1 MASARP
7 LHLKEDRP
15 PQVAYT
21 AGMVSIPHMK
31 VANYLGPGRIELRP
45 DASRPTPAAGE
56 VLVRVEACGIC
67 GSDLHMYRNNTYREK
82 LVRCTPEGY
91 QVPGHEFAGTIAEL
105 GSGVGGWRVGDAV
118 VGVTGFG
125 GGMAEYV
132 TVPVNPF
139 QLVRVPPGV
148 SYADAATTEPLADAL
163 QMVRKA
169 AIRPGE
175 NVVVFGVGIIGLGVI
190 QAIRARAI
198 AAGQLIAVDVSDA
211 RLAKAREVGATAAVN
226 ARGGDVFDAI
236 AAICGTEDG
245 YQGRSARIGVVF
257 DCAGYIKHMPG
268 PPPLETALR
277 LIDLRDG
284 RIVCFGGFEDRV
296 TIDLSPIIQKQ
307 PTIMGSNGYA
317 SEELV
322 EALELMRAGK
332 VDRAGLISH
341 RFPIDEVA
349 QAFVTQCEPT
359 AVKVM
364 LTLRG
369 GEPG

>member
-1 MASARP
+1 
-7 LHLKEDRP
+7 
-15 PQVAYT
+15 
-21 AGMVSIPHMK
+21 MK
-31 VANYLGPGRIELRP
+31 VADFVDPGNIALRA
-45 DASRPTPAAGE
+45 DATRPTPAAGE

-82 LVRCTPEGY
+82 LVRGMPEGY
-91 QVPGHEFAGTIAEL
+91 QVPGHEFAGTIAE
-105 GSGVGGWRVGDAV
+105 VGPTVDGWRVGEAV

-139 QLVRVPPGV
+139 QLVRIPPGV
-148 SYADAATTEPLADAL
+148 SFTDAATTEPMADAL

-169 AIRPGE
+169 TIRPGE

-198 AAGQLIAVDVSDA
+198 ATGQLIAIDVSDA
-211 RLAKAREVGATAAVN
+211 RLAKAREVGATALIN
-226 ARGGDVFDAI
+226 PRDGEVFDSVAGL
-236 AAICGTEDG
+236 CGTEDG

-284 RIVCFGGFEDRV
+284 RVVCFGGFEDRV
-296 TIDLSPIIQKQ
+296 TIDLGPIIQKQ

-317 SEELV
+317 PEELV
-322 EALELMRAGK
+322 EALELMRARK

-341 RFPIDEVA
+341 QFQIDDVA

-359 AVKVM
+359 ALKVM
-364 LTLRG
+364 LKLRPAG
-369 GEPG
+369 AS

>member
-1 MASARP
+1 
-7 LHLKEDRP
+7 
-15 PQVAYT
+15 
-21 AGMVSIPHMK
+21 MK
-31 VANYLGPGRIELRP
+31 VADFVDPGQIAVRADATRP
-45 DASRPTPAAGE
+45 APAAGE

-67 GSDLHMYRNNTYREK
+67 GSDLHMYRNNSYRDK
-82 LVRCTPEGY
+82 LVRGTPEGY
-91 QVPGHEFAGTIAEL
+91 QVPGHEFAGTVAEI
-105 GSGVGGWRVGDAV
+105 GAGVAGWQIGDGV
-118 VGVTGFG
+118 VGVTGQG

-132 TVPVNPF
+132 TVPANPY
-139 QLVRVPPGV
+139 QLVRIPPGV
-148 SYADAATTEPLADAL
+148 SFTDAATTEPMADAL

-169 AIRPGE
+169 AIQSGE

-190 QAIRARAI
+190 QAIRARGLET
-198 AAGQLIAVDVSDA
+198 GQLIAVDVSDA
-211 RLAKAREVGATAAVN
+211 RLAKACVVGATAGVN
-226 ARGGDVFDAI
+226 PRAGDVFESI

-245 YQGRSARIGVVF
+245 YQGRSARIAVVF

-277 LIDLRDG
+277 LIDLRGG

-296 TIDLSPIIQKQ
+296 TIDLGPIIQKQ

-317 SEELV
+317 PEELV

-341 RFPIDEVA
+341 EFPIDDVA
-349 QAFVTQCEPT
+349 RAFATQCEPT

-364 LTLRG
+364 LTLRP
-369 GEPG
+369 GEPR